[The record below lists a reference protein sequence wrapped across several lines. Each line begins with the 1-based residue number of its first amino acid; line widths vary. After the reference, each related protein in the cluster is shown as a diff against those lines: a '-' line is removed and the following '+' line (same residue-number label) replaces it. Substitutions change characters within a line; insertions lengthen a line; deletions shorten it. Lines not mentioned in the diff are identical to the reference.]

1 MSAPINRV
9 KSWTA
14 SDYDMIIDV
23 RSPAEFADDHL
34 PGAVNLPVLDND
46 QRAEI
51 GTMYKQISPFAAKR
65 AGAALV
71 AGNIAQHIGSAL
83 KDADRNFR
91 PLVYCWRG
99 GQRSGAMARIFSEIG
114 WQTDLVDGGYKRFRK
129 QVLDGLDSLPHRLNL
144 VVLRGRTGL
153 AKTHI
158 LQAALAK
165 GAQVIDL
172 ELLANHRGS
181 LLGPEPD
188 GEQPPQRLFESHL
201 HAVLCGLDPTRPVFI
216 EAESNKVGQI
226 HVPAALWAAM
236 RGAVSVVADTK
247 IEHRVAFLCR
257 DYAHIIAEPARLD
270 PLLDWVVTRLG
281 QDTVDGW
288 RQLIAAGEWP
298 GFVRAVLDDHYD
310 PAYDKSAAQ
319 RNQEIIATLDV
330 GTLDAAAI
338 DRAADQLLALR
349 PAG

>member
-1 MSAPINRV
+1 MGAPINRV
-9 KSWTA
+9 ESWTA

-34 PGAVNLPVLDND
+34 PGAVNLPVLNND

-99 GQRSGAMARIFSEIG
+99 GQRSSAMARIFSEIG
-114 WQTDLVDGGYKRFRK
+114 WQTDLVDGGYKRYRK
-129 QVLDGLDSLPHRLNL
+129 QVLDGLDSLPQHLNL

-158 LQAALAK
+158 LQAALAR

-172 ELLANHRGS
+172 EALANHRGS

-188 GEQPPQRLFESHL
+188 GEQPPQRLFES
-201 HAVLCGLDPTRPVFI
+201 
-216 EAESNKVGQI
+216 
-226 HVPAALWAAM
+226 
-236 RGAVSVVADTK
+236 
-247 IEHRVAFLCR
+247 
-257 DYAHIIAEPARLD
+257 
-270 PLLDWVVTRLG
+270 
-281 QDTVDGW
+281 
-288 RQLIAAGEWP
+288 
-298 GFVRAVLDDHYD
+298 
-310 PAYDKSAAQ
+310 
-319 RNQEIIATLDV
+319 
-330 GTLDAAAI
+330 
-338 DRAADQLLALR
+338 
-349 PAG
+349 

>member
-1 MSAPINRV
+1 MGAPINRV
-9 KSWTA
+9 ESWTA

-114 WQTDLVDGGYKRFRK
+114 WQTDLVDGGYKRYRK
-129 QVLDGLDSLPHRLNL
+129 QVLDGLDSLPQHLNL

-158 LQAALAK
+158 LQAALAR

-172 ELLANHRGS
+172 EALANHRGS

-188 GEQPPQRLFESHL
+188 GEQPRQRLFESHL
-201 HAVLCGLDPTRPVFI
+201 HAVLCGLDPARPVFI

-247 IEHRVAFLCR
+247 IEYRVAFLCR

-281 QDTVDGW
+281 HDIVDGW
-288 RQLIAAGEWP
+288 RQLIAAGDWP

-319 RNQEIIATLDV
+319 RNHEIIATLDA

-338 DRAADQLLALR
+338 DRAANQLLALR

>member
-9 KSWTA
+9 KSWAA

-99 GQRSGAMARIFSEIG
+99 RQRSGAMARIFSEIG
-114 WQTDLVDGGYKRFRK
+114 WQTDLVDGGYKRYRK

-172 ELLANHRGS
+172 EALANHRGS

-188 GEQPPQRLFESHL
+188 GKQPPQRLFESHL
-201 HAVLCGLDPTRPVFI
+201 HAVLCGLDLMRPVFI
-216 EAESNKVGQI
+216 EAESNKVGKI

-270 PLLDWVVTRLG
+270 PLLNWVVTRLG
-281 QDTVDGW
+281 QDIVDGW

-298 GFVRAVLDDHYD
+298 SFVRAVLDDHYD

-319 RNQEIIATLDV
+319 RNHKIIATLDA
-330 GTLDAAAI
+330 GKLDAAAI

-349 PAG
+349 PTG

>member
-1 MSAPINRV
+1 MGAPINRV
-9 KSWTA
+9 ESWTA

-71 AGNIAQHIGSAL
+71 AGNIARHIGSAL

-114 WQTDLVDGGYKRFRK
+114 WQTDLVDGGYKRYRK
-129 QVLDGLDSLPHRLNL
+129 QVLDGLDSLPQRLNL

-158 LQAALAK
+158 LQAALTR

-172 ELLANHRGS
+172 EALANHRGS
-181 LLGPEPD
+181 LLGPEPN

-201 HAVLCGLDPTRPVFI
+201 HAVLCGLDPARPVFI
-216 EAESNKVGQI
+216 EAESNKVGKI

-236 RGAVSVVADTK
+236 RRAVSVVADTK
-247 IEHRVAFLCR
+247 IEYRVAFLCR

-281 QDTVDGW
+281 HDIVDGW
-288 RQLIAAGEWP
+288 RQLVAAGDWP

-319 RNQEIIATLDV
+319 RNHEIIATLDA

>member
-1 MSAPINRV
+1 MGAPINRV
-9 KSWTA
+9 ESWTA

-71 AGNIAQHIGSAL
+71 AGNIARHIGSAL
-83 KDADRNFR
+83 KDTDRYFR

-99 GQRSGAMARIFSEIG
+99 GQRSGAMAQIFSEIG
-114 WQTDLVDGGYKRFRK
+114 WQTDLVDGGYKRYRK
-129 QVLDGLDSLPHRLNL
+129 QVLDGLDSLPQRLNL
-144 VVLRGRTGL
+144 IVLRGRTGL
-153 AKTHI
+153 GKTHI
-158 LQAALAK
+158 LKAALTR

-172 ELLANHRGS
+172 EALANHRGS

-201 HAVLCGLDPTRPVFI
+201 FAVLCGLDPARPVFI

-226 HVPAALWAAM
+226 HVPAVLWAAM

-247 IEHRVAFLCR
+247 IEYRVAFLCR
-257 DYAHIIAEPARLD
+257 DYAHIIADPARLD

-281 QDTVDGW
+281 HDIVDGW
-288 RQLIAAGEWP
+288 RQLIAAGDWP

-319 RNQEIIATLDV
+319 RNHEIIATLDA

-338 DRAADQLLALR
+338 DRAAVQLLELR

>member
-1 MSAPINRV
+1 MGAPINRV
-9 KSWTA
+9 ESWTA

-71 AGNIAQHIGSAL
+71 AGNIARHIGSAL

-114 WQTDLVDGGYKRFRK
+114 WQTDLVDGGYKRYRK
-129 QVLDGLDSLPHRLNL
+129 QVLDGLDSLPQRLNL

-158 LQAALAK
+158 LQAALAR

-172 ELLANHRGS
+172 EALANHRGS

-201 HAVLCGLDPTRPVFI
+201 HAVLCGLDPARPVFI

-247 IEHRVAFLCR
+247 IEYRVAFLCR

-281 QDTVDGW
+281 HDIVDGW
-288 RQLIAAGEWP
+288 RQLIAAGDWP

-319 RNQEIIATLDV
+319 RNHEIIATLDA

>member
-1 MSAPINRV
+1 MGAPINRV
-9 KSWTA
+9 ESWTA

-34 PGAVNLPVLDND
+34 PGAVNLPVLDD
-46 QRAEI
+46 DERAEI
-51 GTMYKQISPFAAKR
+51 GTMYKKISPFAAKR
-65 AGAALV
+65 AGAALI
-71 AGNIAQHIGSAL
+71 AGNIARHIGSAL

-99 GQRSGAMARIFSEIG
+99 GQRSGAMARVFSEIG
-114 WQTDLVDGGYKRFRK
+114 WQTDLVDNGYKRYRK
-129 QVLDGLDSLPHRLNL
+129 QVLDGLDSLPQHLNF

-172 ELLANHRGS
+172 EALANHRGS
-181 LLGPEPD
+181 LLGPEPN
-188 GEQPPQRLFESHL
+188 GEQPPQRLFESNL
-201 HAVLCGLDPTRPVFI
+201 HAVLCRLDAERPVFI

-226 HVPAALWAAM
+226 HIPAALWAAM
-236 RGAVSVVADTK
+236 RGAVSVVANTK

-270 PLLDWVVTRLG
+270 PLLDWVITRLG
-281 QDTVDGW
+281 HDIVDGW
-288 RQLIAAGEWP
+288 RQLIAAGDWP

-310 PAYDKSAAQ
+310 PAYDKSAAR
-319 RNQEIIATLDV
+319 RNHEIIATIDA

-338 DRAADQLLALR
+338 DSAADQLLALR

>member
-1 MSAPINRV
+1 MGAPINRV
-9 KSWTA
+9 ESWTA

-71 AGNIAQHIGSAL
+71 AGNIARHIGSAL

-114 WQTDLVDGGYKRFRK
+114 WQTDLVDGGYKRYRK
-129 QVLDGLDSLPHRLNL
+129 QVLDGLDSLPQHLNL

-158 LQAALAK
+158 LQAALAR

-172 ELLANHRGS
+172 EALANHRGS

-201 HAVLCGLDPTRPVFI
+201 HAVLCGLDPARPVFI

-247 IEHRVAFLCR
+247 IEYRVAFLCR

-281 QDTVDGW
+281 HDIVDGW
-288 RQLIAAGEWP
+288 RQLIAAGDWP

-319 RNQEIIATLDV
+319 RNHEIIATLDA

-338 DRAADQLLALR
+338 DRAANQLLALR

>member
-1 MSAPINRV
+1 MGAPINRV
-9 KSWTA
+9 ESWTA

-71 AGNIAQHIGSAL
+71 AGNIARHIGSAL

-114 WQTDLVDGGYKRFRK
+114 WQTDLVDGGYKRYRK
-129 QVLDGLDSLPHRLNL
+129 QVLDGLDSLPQHLNL

-158 LQAALAK
+158 LQAALAR

-172 ELLANHRGS
+172 EALANHRGS

-201 HAVLCGLDPTRPVFI
+201 HAVLCGLDPARPVFI

-247 IEHRVAFLCR
+247 IEYRVAFLCR

-281 QDTVDGW
+281 HDIVDGW
-288 RQLIAAGEWP
+288 RQLIAAGDWP

-319 RNQEIIATLDV
+319 RNHEIIATLDA

>member
-1 MSAPINRV
+1 MGAPINRV
-9 KSWTA
+9 ESWTA

-71 AGNIAQHIGSAL
+71 AGNIARHISSAL

-114 WQTDLVDGGYKRFRK
+114 WQTDLVDGGYKRYRK
-129 QVLDGLDSLPHRLNL
+129 QVLDGLDSLPQRLNL

-158 LQAALAK
+158 LQAALAR
-165 GAQVIDL
+165 GAQVINL
-172 ELLANHRGS
+172 EALANHRGS

-201 HAVLCGLDPTRPVFI
+201 HAVLCGLDPARPVFI

-247 IEHRVAFLCR
+247 IEYRVAFLCR
-257 DYAHIIAEPARLD
+257 DYAHIVAEPARLD

-281 QDTVDGW
+281 HDIVDGW
-288 RQLIAAGEWP
+288 RQLIAAGDWP

-319 RNQEIIATLDV
+319 RNHEIIATLDA

>member
-1 MSAPINRV
+1 MSAPITRV
-9 KSWTA
+9 ERWNA
-14 SDYDMIIDV
+14 GDYDMIIDV

-51 GTMYKQISPFAAKR
+51 GTMYKQVSPFAAKR

-71 AGNIAQHIGSAL
+71 AGNIAVHLSTILQ
-83 KDADRNFR
+83 DTDRNFR
-91 PLVYCWRG
+91 PLIYCWRG
-99 GQRSGAMARIFSEIG
+99 GQRSGSMARIFSEIG
-114 WQTDLVDGGYKRFRK
+114 WRTDLIDGGYKRYRK
-129 QVLDGLDSLPHRLNL
+129 QVLDGLDSLPQTLRLI
-144 VVLRGRTGL
+144 VLRGRTGL

-158 LQAALAK
+158 LQAARAK

-172 ELLANHRGS
+172 EGLANHRGS

-188 GEQPPQRLFESHL
+188 GNQPPQRLFESRL
-201 HAVLCGLDPTRPVFI
+201 HAVLCGLDPARPVFI

-236 RGAVSVVADTK
+236 RGAVSVVADAK

-257 DYAHIIAEPARLD
+257 DYAHIIANPVHLD
-270 PLLDWVVTRLG
+270 PLLSWVVTRLG
-281 QDTVDGW
+281 HDIVDGW
-288 RQLIAAGEWP
+288 RDLIAVGDWP

-310 PAYDKSAAQ
+310 PAYDKSASQ
-319 RNQEIIATLDV
+319 RNHEIIARLDA
-330 GTLDAAAI
+330 GTLDADAI
-338 DRAADQLLALR
+338 DLAADRLLKLR
-349 PAG
+349 LPE

>member
-1 MSAPINRV
+1 MGAPINRV
-9 KSWTA
+9 ESWTA

-51 GTMYKQISPFAAKR
+51 GTMYKQTSPFAAKR

-71 AGNIAQHIGSAL
+71 AGNIARHIGSAL

-114 WQTDLVDGGYKRFRK
+114 WQTDLVDGGYKRYRK
-129 QVLDGLDSLPHRLNL
+129 QVLDGLDSLPQRLNL

-158 LQAALAK
+158 LRAALAR

-172 ELLANHRGS
+172 EALANHRGS

-201 HAVLCGLDPTRPVFI
+201 HAVLCGLDPARPVFI

-247 IEHRVAFLCR
+247 IEYRVAFLCR
-257 DYAHIIAEPARLD
+257 DYAHIVAEPARLD

-281 QDTVDGW
+281 HDIVDGW
-288 RQLIAAGEWP
+288 RRLIAAGDWP

-319 RNQEIIATLDV
+319 RNHEIIATLDA
-330 GTLDAAAI
+330 GALDAAAI

>member
-1 MSAPINRV
+1 MGAPINRV
-9 KSWTA
+9 ESWTA

-71 AGNIAQHIGSAL
+71 AGNIARHIGSAL

-114 WQTDLVDGGYKRFRK
+114 WQTDLVDGGYKRYRK
-129 QVLDGLDSLPHRLNL
+129 QVLDGLDSLPQHLNL

-158 LQAALAK
+158 LQAALAR

-172 ELLANHRGS
+172 EALANHRGS

-201 HAVLCGLDPTRPVFI
+201 HAVLCGLDPARPVFI

-247 IEHRVAFLCR
+247 IEYRVAFLCR

-270 PLLDWVVTRLG
+270 PLL
-281 QDTVDGW
+281 
-288 RQLIAAGEWP
+288 
-298 GFVRAVLDDHYD
+298 
-310 PAYDKSAAQ
+310 
-319 RNQEIIATLDV
+319 
-330 GTLDAAAI
+330 
-338 DRAADQLLALR
+338 
-349 PAG
+349 

>member
-1 MSAPINRV
+1 MGAPINRV
-9 KSWTA
+9 ESWTA

-114 WQTDLVDGGYKRFRK
+114 WQTDLVDGGYKRYRK
-129 QVLDGLDSLPHRLNL
+129 QVLDGLNSLPQRLNL

-158 LQAALAK
+158 LQAALAR

-172 ELLANHRGS
+172 EALANHRGS

-201 HAVLCGLDPTRPVFI
+201 HAVLCGLDPARPVFI

-247 IEHRVAFLCR
+247 IEYRVAFLCR

-281 QDTVDGW
+281 HDIVDGW
-288 RQLIAAGEWP
+288 RQLIAAGDWP

-319 RNQEIIATLDV
+319 RNHEIIATLDA
-330 GTLDAAAI
+330 GALDAAAI
-338 DRAADQLLALR
+338 DRAANQLLALR

>member
-1 MSAPINRV
+1 MGAPLNRV
-9 KSWTA
+9 ESWTA

-71 AGNIAQHIGSAL
+71 AGNIARHISSAL

-114 WQTDLVDGGYKRFRK
+114 WQTDLVDGGYKRYRK
-129 QVLDGLDSLPHRLNL
+129 QVLDGLDSLPQRLNL
-144 VVLRGRTGL
+144 VGLRGRTGL

-158 LQAALAK
+158 LQAALAR

-172 ELLANHRGS
+172 GALANHRGS

-201 HAVLCGLDPTRPVFI
+201 HAVLCGLDPARPVFI

-226 HVPAALWAAM
+226 HVPAVLWAAM

-247 IEHRVAFLCR
+247 IEYRVAFLCR
-257 DYAHIIAEPARLD
+257 DYAHIIADPARLD

-281 QDTVDGW
+281 HDIVDGW
-288 RQLIAAGEWP
+288 RQLIAAGDWH

-319 RNQEIIATLDV
+319 RNHEIIATLDA

-338 DRAADQLLALR
+338 DRAAVQLLELR

>member
-1 MSAPINRV
+1 MGAPINRV
-9 KSWTA
+9 ESWTA

-71 AGNIAQHIGSAL
+71 AGNIARHIGSAL
-83 KDADRNFR
+83 KDTDRYFR

-99 GQRSGAMARIFSEIG
+99 GQRSGAMAQIFSEIG
-114 WQTDLVDGGYKRFRK
+114 WQTDLVDGGYKRYRK
-129 QVLDGLDSLPHRLNL
+129 QVLDGLDSLPQRLNL

-158 LQAALAK
+158 LQAALAR

-172 ELLANHRGS
+172 EALANHRGS

-201 HAVLCGLDPTRPVFI
+201 HAVLCGLDPARPVFI

-226 HVPAALWAAM
+226 HVPAVLWAAM

-247 IEHRVAFLCR
+247 IEYRVAFLCR
-257 DYAHIIAEPARLD
+257 DYAHIIADPARLD

-281 QDTVDGW
+281 HDIVDGW
-288 RQLIAAGEWP
+288 RQLIAAGDWP

-319 RNQEIIATLDV
+319 RNHEIIATLDA

-338 DRAADQLLALR
+338 DSAADQLLALC

>member
-1 MSAPINRV
+1 MSAPITRV
-9 KSWTA
+9 KSWNNG
-14 SDYDMIIDV
+14 DYDMIIDV

-51 GTMYKQISPFAAKR
+51 GTMYKQVSPFAAKR

-71 AGNIAQHIGSAL
+71 SGNLAVHINTAL
-83 KDADRNFR
+83 KDTDRNFR
-91 PLVYCWRG
+91 PLIYCWRG
-99 GQRSGAMARIFSEIG
+99 GQRSGSMARIFSEIG
-114 WQTDLVDGGYKRFRK
+114 WRTDLIDGGYKRYRK
-129 QVLDGLDSLPHRLNL
+129 QVLDGLDSLSQTLRL

-158 LQAALAK
+158 LQAAQAK

-172 ELLANHRGS
+172 EGLANHRGS

-188 GEQPPQRLFESHL
+188 GDQPPQRLFETRL
-201 HAVLCGLDPTRPVFI
+201 HAVLCGLDPARPVFI

-236 RGAVSVVADTK
+236 RGAVSVVAGTK

-257 DYAHIIAEPARLD
+257 DYAHIIANPARLD
-270 PLLDWVVTRLG
+270 PLLSWVVTRLG
-281 QDTVDGW
+281 HDTVDGW
-288 RQLIAAGEWP
+288 RDLIAAGDWP

-310 PAYDKSAAQ
+310 PAYDKSASQ
-319 RNQEIIATLDV
+319 RNHEIIARLDV
-330 GTLDAAAI
+330 GTLDADAI
-338 DRAADQLLALR
+338 DRNADRLLELR
-349 PAG
+349 LPE

>member
-1 MSAPINRV
+1 MGAPINRV
-9 KSWTA
+9 ESWTA

-114 WQTDLVDGGYKRFRK
+114 WQTDLVDGGYKRYRK
-129 QVLDGLDSLPHRLNL
+129 QVLDGLDSLPQHLNL

-158 LQAALAK
+158 LQAALAR

-172 ELLANHRGS
+172 EALANHRGS

-201 HAVLCGLDPTRPVFI
+201 HAVLCGLDPARPVFI

-247 IEHRVAFLCR
+247 IEYRVAFLCR

-281 QDTVDGW
+281 HDIVDGW
-288 RQLIAAGEWP
+288 RQLIAAGDWP

-319 RNQEIIATLDV
+319 RNHEIIATLDA

>member
-1 MSAPINRV
+1 MGAPIKRV
-9 KSWTA
+9 ESWTA

-71 AGNIAQHIGSAL
+71 AGNIARHIGSAL
-83 KDADRNFR
+83 KDTDRNFR

-99 GQRSGAMARIFSEIG
+99 GQRSGAMAQIFSEIG
-114 WQTDLVDGGYKRFRK
+114 WQTDLVDGGYKRYRK
-129 QVLDGLDSLPHRLNL
+129 QVLDGLDSLPQSLNL
-144 VVLRGRTGL
+144 IVLRGRTGL

-158 LQAALAK
+158 LQAALAR

-172 ELLANHRGS
+172 EALANHRGS

-201 HAVLCGLDPTRPVFI
+201 YAVLCGFDPARPVFI

-247 IEHRVAFLCR
+247 IEYRVAFLCR

-281 QDTVDGW
+281 HDIVDGW
-288 RQLIAAGEWP
+288 RRLIAAGDWP

-310 PAYDKSAAQ
+310 PAYEKSAAQ
-319 RNQEIIATLDV
+319 RNHEIIATLDA
-330 GTLDAAAI
+330 GKLDAAAI
-338 DRAADQLLALR
+338 NSAADQLLALR
-349 PAG
+349 PEG

>member
-1 MSAPINRV
+1 MGAPINRV
-9 KSWTA
+9 ESWTA

-71 AGNIAQHIGSAL
+71 AGNIARHIGSAL

-114 WQTDLVDGGYKRFRK
+114 WQTDLVDGGYKRYRK
-129 QVLDGLDSLPHRLNL
+129 QVLDGLDSLPQHLNL

-158 LQAALAK
+158 LQAALAR

-172 ELLANHRGS
+172 EALANHRGS

-201 HAVLCGLDPTRPVFI
+201 HAVLCGLDPARPVFI

-247 IEHRVAFLCR
+247 IEYRVAFLCR

-281 QDTVDGW
+281 HDIVDGW
-288 RQLIAAGEWP
+288 RHLIAAGDWP

-319 RNQEIIATLDV
+319 RNHEIIATLDA

>member
-1 MSAPINRV
+1 MGAPINRV
-9 KSWTA
+9 ESWTA

-34 PGAVNLPVLDND
+34 PGAVNLPVLSND

-51 GTMYKQISPFAAKR
+51 GTIYKQISPFAAKR

-71 AGNIAQHIGSAL
+71 AGNIARHISSAL
-83 KDADRNFR
+83 KNTDRNFR

-99 GQRSGAMARIFSEIG
+99 GQRSGAMARILSEIG
-114 WQTDLVDGGYKRFRK
+114 WKTDLVDGGYKRYRK
-129 QVLDGLDSLPHRLNL
+129 QVLDGLDNLPQRLNL

-172 ELLANHRGS
+172 EALANHRGS

-201 HAVLCGLDPTRPVFI
+201 HAVLCGHDPARPVFI

-247 IEHRVAFLCR
+247 IEYRVAFLCR
-257 DYAHIIAEPARLD
+257 EYPHIIAEPARLD

-281 QDTVDGW
+281 HDIVDGW
-288 RQLIAAGEWP
+288 RQLIAAGDWP
-298 GFVRAVLDDHYD
+298 SFVRAVLDDHYD
-310 PAYDKSAAQ
+310 PAYDKSAAR
-319 RNQEIIATLDV
+319 RNHEVIATLDV

-338 DRAADQLLALR
+338 DRAANQLLALR
-349 PAG
+349 PVG

>member
-1 MSAPINRV
+1 MGAPINRV
-9 KSWTA
+9 ESWTA

-34 PGAVNLPVLDND
+34 PGAVNLPVLSND

-51 GTMYKQISPFAAKR
+51 GTIYKQISPFAAKR

-71 AGNIAQHIGSAL
+71 AGNIARHISSAL
-83 KDADRNFR
+83 KNTDRNFR

-99 GQRSGAMARIFSEIG
+99 GQRSGAMARILSEIG
-114 WQTDLVDGGYKRFRK
+114 WKTDLVDGGYKRYRK
-129 QVLDGLDSLPHRLNL
+129 QVLDGLDNLPQRLNL

-172 ELLANHRGS
+172 EALANHRGS

-201 HAVLCGLDPTRPVFI
+201 HAVLCGHDPARPVFI

-247 IEHRVAFLCR
+247 IEYRVAFLCR
-257 DYAHIIAEPARLD
+257 EYAHIIAEPARLD

-281 QDTVDGW
+281 HDIVDGW
-288 RQLIAAGEWP
+288 RQLIAAGDWP
-298 GFVRAVLDDHYD
+298 SFVRAVLDDHYD
-310 PAYDKSAAQ
+310 PAYDKSAAR
-319 RNQEIIATLDV
+319 RNHEVIATLDV

-338 DRAADQLLALR
+338 DRAANQLLALR
-349 PAG
+349 PVG